1 MEVGVSCCYLY
12 YRLCYCRWGGMMN
25 GSKGNNQDN
34 YQDDSYYQD
43 DSQGVEMKGGDSYYD
58 QSKKSHL

>member
-1 MEVGVSCCYLY
+1 
-12 YRLCYCRWGGMMN
+12 MN

-43 DSQGVEMKGGDSYYD
+43 GSQGVETKGGDSYYD
-58 QSKKSHL
+58 QSN